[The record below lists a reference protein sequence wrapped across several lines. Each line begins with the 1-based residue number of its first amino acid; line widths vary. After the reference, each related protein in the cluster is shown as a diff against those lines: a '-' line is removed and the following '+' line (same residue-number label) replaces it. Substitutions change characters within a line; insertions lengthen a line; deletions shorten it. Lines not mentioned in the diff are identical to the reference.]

1 MSERKYELLFLDFD
15 GVIVD
20 STKECAALTW
30 YAGKRVNNQSLDSL
44 LSVVPDWFD
53 RRFRYLRPYMRT
65 LDDFLVSRLSNPDIR
80 VENQDEFLDLRREI
94 DPSVVE
100 EFMKDANELR
110 AHWRLHDYDAWL
122 GSHAI
127 FEGIHGLLE
136 RYSGCVYVVTAKDA
150 ESSQAILKHFDLDR
164 HISGIIGEAHD
175 KALAVSAICL
185 GRGIDPGTTLFIDD
199 NIVNCVKVS
208 STGATVNWA
217 AWGWTSLAH
226 FEVAS
231 IANLAKLEMAD
242 MINI

>member
-1 MSERKYELLFLDFD
+1 MKKFPRLSIISLAVISTFAQAESTQKLDEIQ
-15 GVIVD
+15 VTAEEQV
-20 STKECAALTW
+20 K
-30 YAGKRVNNQSLDSL
+30 QSLG
-44 LSVVPDWFD
+44 
-53 RRFRYLRPYMRT
+53 
-65 LDDFLVSRLSNPDIR
+65 VS
-80 VENQDEFLDLRREI
+80 
-94 DPSVVE
+94 
-100 EFMKDANELR
+100 
-110 AHWRLHDYDAWL
+110 
-122 GSHAI
+122 
-127 FEGIHGLLE
+127 
-136 RYSGCVYVVTAKDA
+136 VVTAKDA